1 MTETFNN
8 WTDYDAWLIQHYEE
22 FAMTKVN
29 EIDGK
34 VVVEYMPKAEWEK
47 LQREKGNM

>member
-34 VVVEYMPKAEWEK
+34 VVVEYMPKSEWEK